1 MHISGLYHYPIKSCQ
16 GIALERAEVDAR
28 GIVHDRRL
36 MLVDPSGRFLTQRE
50 HPRMALIAAR
60 INGPALS
67 VSAPGM
73 DPLALDWTADGPR
86 REVSIWRD
94 TCQALDL
101 GAAAAEWLSAFLGT
115 ACHLV
120 HIADDEVRI
129 VDQAYAPR
137 PGDEVGFADGFPFLI
152 IAQESLDDLNARLE
166 TPLPMDRFRPN
177 IVVAGCAPYA
187 EDGWEQIRIGAITLS
202 LVKPCARC
210 AITTTDQRTA
220 ERGKEPLR
228 TLATYRAVNGKVMF
242 GQNAIHDRNG
252 SLRLGDPVEV
262 IRHK

>member
-28 GIVHDRRL
+28 GIVDDRRL
-36 MLVDPSGRFLTQRE
+36 MLVDPAGRFLTQRE

-60 INGPALS
+60 VDGPLLS

-73 DPLALDWTADGPR
+73 DSLALDRTADGPR

-94 TCQALDL
+94 RCQAVDL
-101 GAAAAEWLSAFLGT
+101 GAEAAGWLSEFLAT
-115 ACHLV
+115 PCQL
-120 HIADDEVRI
+120 VRI
-129 VDQAYAPR
+129 AEDELRVVDQAYAPR
-137 PGDEVGFADGFPFLI
+137 PADQVGFADGFPFLV
-152 IAQESLDDLNARLE
+152 IAQASLDDLNARLE

-187 EDGWEQIRIGAITLS
+187 EDGWEQIRIGEITLA

-228 TLATYRAVNGKVMF
+228 TLATYRAVGGKVMF
-242 GQNAIHDRNG
+242 GQNAIHDRAG
-252 SLRLGDPVEV
+252 AIRIGAEVEL
-262 IRHK
+262 IA

>member
-28 GIVHDRRL
+28 GIVDDRRL
-36 MLVDPSGRFLTQRE
+36 MLVDSAGRFLTQRE

-60 INGPALS
+60 IAGGSLALSAPAMPAL
-67 VSAPGM
+67 V
-73 DPLALDWTADGPR
+73 LDRMADGPR
-86 REVSIWRD
+86 RPVSIWRD
-94 TCQALDL
+94 RCQAVDL
-101 GAAAAEWLSAFLGT
+101 GVEAAGWLSEFLGLP
-115 ACHLV
+115 CQLV
-120 HIADDEVRI
+120 RIAEDEIRI

-137 PGDEVGFADGFPFLI
+137 PADQVGFADGFPFLV
-152 IAQESLDDLNARLE
+152 IAQESLDDLNARLAE
-166 TPLPMDRFRPN
+166 PLPMDRFRPN
-177 IVVAGCAPYA
+177 IVVAGCEPYA

-228 TLATYRAVNGKVMF
+228 TLASYRSVGGKVMF
-242 GQNAIHDRNG
+242 GQNAIHDRAG
-252 SLRLGDPVEV
+252 TIRIGDEVER
-262 IRHK
+262 IA

>member
-28 GIVHDRRL
+28 GIVGDRRL
-36 MLVDPSGRFLTQRE
+36 MLVDPAGRFLTQRE

-60 INGPALS
+60 VDGPLLS
-67 VSAPGM
+67 VSAPDM
-73 DPLALDWTADGPR
+73 PALEIDRMADGPR
-86 REVSIWRD
+86 RPVSIWRD
-94 TCQALDL
+94 TCQAIDL
-101 GAAAAEWLSAFLGT
+101 GAEAAGWLSEFLNT
-115 ACHLV
+115 PCQLV
-120 HIADDEVRI
+120 RIAEDEVRV

-137 PGDEVGFADGFPFLI
+137 PADQVGFADGFPFLV
-152 IAQESLDDLNARLE
+152 IAQASLDDLNARLE

-187 EDGWEQIRIGAITLS
+187 EDGWAEIRIGAITLA
-202 LVKPCARC
+202 LVKACARC

-228 TLATYRAVNGKVMF
+228 TLATYRAVGGKVMF
-242 GQNAIHDRNG
+242 GQNAIHDRAG
-252 SLRLGDPVEV
+252 TIRIGDEVER
-262 IRHK
+262 IA